1 MDNKGFTLVELIGVV
16 LILIILIMYAVP
28 KVSKLY
34 KNSKKNTFLNNVNTI
49 YNKSEDKRTE
59 NKLFD
64 RPTQYIYSEDSTSL
78 DLTGKKL
85 YYCILFDE
93 EKVVSL
99 KVFDGK
105 YYIEANK
112 NFDKLDISQVK
123 ENELYKL
130 EFNTKFRE

>member
-112 NFDKLDISQVK
+112 NFDKLDISQVN

-130 EFNTKFRE
+130 ECNTKFRE

>member
-49 YNKSEDKRTE
+49 YNKSEDRRTE

-64 RPTQYIYSEDSTSL
+64 KPTKLI
-78 DLTGKKL
+78 KKKH
-85 YYCILFDE
+85 IIE
-93 EKVVSL
+93 ET
-99 KVFDGK
+99 
-105 YYIEANK
+105 I
-112 NFDKLDISQVK
+112 Q
-123 ENELYKL
+123 
-130 EFNTKFRE
+130 

>member
-93 EKVVSL
+93 EKVVSM

-130 EFNTKFRE
+130 ECNTKFRE